1 VRTSVSRWLGGT
13 ALAVLVALAWM
24 QWRSDRA
31 DAPGT
36 LLALAPGH
44 IDRIRLEVP
53 GQRPQDYRRRD
64 GHWWR
69 MGAKPRRA
77 DADGR
82 LEQIAA
88 IAAAPVQRWLPPG
101 DTDLHAL
108 GLQPPRLV
116 LILNGRRLEYGVMT
130 PFEPGRY
137 VRVGKRIAV
146 IPAQYTPQAAPA
158 VNISLPGSP

>member
-1 VRTSVSRWLGGT
+1 MRASLSRGLGGT

-31 DAPGT
+31 QAPGT
-36 LLALAPGH
+36 LLPLAPG
-44 IDRIRLEVP
+44 RIERIELEIP

-69 MGAKPRRA
+69 MGATPQRA

-82 LEQIAA
+82 LDRIAA
-88 IAAAPVQRWLPPG
+88 IAAAPVQRWLPLKRM
-101 DTDLHAL
+101 DLHAL
-108 GLQPPRLV
+108 GLKPPRLILV
-116 LILNGRRLEYGVMT
+116 LNGRRLEYGVMT

-137 VRVGKRIAV
+137 VRVGERIAV

-158 VNISLPGSP
+158 QRVTLPGSP